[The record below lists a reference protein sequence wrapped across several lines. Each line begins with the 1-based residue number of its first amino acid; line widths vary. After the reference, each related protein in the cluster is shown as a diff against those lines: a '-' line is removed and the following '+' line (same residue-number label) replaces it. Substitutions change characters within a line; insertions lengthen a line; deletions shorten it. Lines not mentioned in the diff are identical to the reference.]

1 MTHAH
6 LFAGLTVAVFV
17 ITGCCSQ
24 AQACP
29 YPRRLQFGSRRGF
42 DGQTQDLGPQGEA
55 TDGRHT
61 CSPDQTRSGR
71 HHGLPEQRITIETDP
86 RTRKIIRASLR
97 IMGRLTGKA
106 EGLERVKG
114 SNPRIQ
120 LGSQKILT
128 CFERLF

>member
-42 DGQTQDLGPQGEA
+42 DGQTQNLGPQGEA

-71 HHGLPEQRITIETDP
+71 HHGLPERAHHHRNRSTHAKDYP
-86 RTRKIIRASLR
+86 RVLR

-114 SNPRIQ
+114 IEPSYSAWKSEN
-120 LGSQKILT
+120 SDV
-128 CFERLF
+128 F